1 MPADQEFDG
10 RVAIVT
16 GAAGG
21 LGRATVSLLLERG
34 ARVVAHDLDPAVR
47 ELEEAGPGLVTA
59 VVGDVT
65 DETTA
70 DHAVTVA
77 LERYGR
83 LDVLVGNAGRTLNKP
98 VGETTVADWDR
109 IMTINVRGNFV
120 FSRAAYRQMTAEG
133 AGAIVLVA
141 SYTAT
146 VALPE
151 GSAYSASKGAL
162 AQLMKVLAI
171 EGAPAGVR
179 ANAVAPGV
187 IDTGFLNDIRPDGQ
201 EYLRT
206 FGDFHPLGRIAQ
218 PAEVAEAILFLAS
231 DRASFITGALLP
243 VDGGVT
249 AR

>member
-1 MPADQEFDG
+1 MSADQEFDG

-47 ELEEAGPGLVTA
+47 DLEATWPGLVTA

-65 DETTA
+65 DETVA

-120 FSRAAYRQMTAEG
+120 FSRAAMPGRHG
-133 AGAIVLVA
+133 SGGSGRPGGDV
-141 SYTAT
+141 T
-146 VALPE
+146 VA
-151 GSAYSASKGAL
+151 GYRDA
-162 AQLMKVLAI
+162 
-171 EGAPAGVR
+171 R
-179 ANAVAPGV
+179 AAVGPR
-187 IDTGFLNDIRPDGQ
+187 DR
-201 EYLRT
+201 
-206 FGDFHPLGRIAQ
+206 GRITAPPYDFFARSVENGSGGIRSVSQ
-218 PAEVAEAILFLAS
+218 SSWCEVWKAS
-231 DRASFITGALLP
+231 PPSCPLNG
-243 VDGGVT
+243 
-249 AR
+249 